1 MFTSQSNNNA
11 RGDIVA
17 GNKTVNIYNPSG
29 SEELNRLYEKL
40 KENGVGDRSHGGFSE
55 KLQHYLSSTTDGDVR
70 GLEEKLSDSDRLD
83 QLDLGMHL
91 KESATKAIM
100 RQQMSRTAQRIYVI
114 ILDELHTG
122 FELIVKPYIQSGES
136 RAAVD
141 ERTRDLLKGI
151 SELFGDN
158 PLELTIKDL
167 RGLLYFLG
175 GNCHIRWDKC

>member
-11 RGDIVA
+11 QGDIIA

-29 SEELNRLYEKL
+29 SEELHKLYEKL
-40 KENGVGDRSHGGFSE
+40 KDNGVGDSSHGGFSE
-55 KLQHYLSSTTDGDVR
+55 KLQHYLSANTDGDIR
-70 GLEEKLSDSDRLD
+70 GLQEKLSASDRLD
-83 QLDLGMHL
+83 QLDFAMLL
-91 KESATKAIM
+91 KERATKAIM

-122 FELIVKPYIQSGES
+122 FELIVTPYIQSGEN

-141 ERTRDLLKGI
+141 ERTRDLLKGVA
-151 SELFGDN
+151 ELFGEN

-167 RGLLYFLG
+167 HGLLYFLG